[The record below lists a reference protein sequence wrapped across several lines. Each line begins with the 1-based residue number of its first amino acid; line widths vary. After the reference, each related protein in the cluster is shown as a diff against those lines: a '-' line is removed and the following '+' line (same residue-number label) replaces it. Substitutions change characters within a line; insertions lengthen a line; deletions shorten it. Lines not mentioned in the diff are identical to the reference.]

1 MPRAVALYRLYQIS
15 DGPLEV
21 QVGFNLVNITD
32 VNEKEETI
40 DFDGQLPVDEIIEN
54 GFYIQTAFFPVPK
67 KLELY
72 AATSQIYGDSDAI
85 LTTVPNT

>member
-1 MPRAVALYRLYQIS
+1 MRATIAAAFLLTGSLANGQDDDYLAALPPS

-40 DFDGQLPVDEIIEN
+40 DFDGQIILSWMDPRLAYALED
-54 GFYIQTAFFPVPK
+54 YRPPK
-67 KLELY
+67 
-72 AATSQIYGDSDAI
+72 
-85 LTTVPNT
+85 